1 MKGLFFIKHW
11 FELRGDVQLEALTG
25 FCVGHADQSSDPKC
39 ELELRHCVV
48 AETCF
53 VSEKCSNHHSFYFP
67 KLHQVFNNVSIIL
80 GECDVDQPPTTEL
93 YTSVILNLNQSF
105 LTLVG
110 GRRELGVECVHF
122 PCFLEPVVST
132 IHQV

>member
-1 MKGLFFIKHW
+1 MICSWKL
-11 FELRGDVQLEALTG
+11 LQVS
-25 FCVGHADQSSDPKC
+25 VGHADQSSDPKC

-53 VSEKCSNHHSFYFP
+53 VSEKMFKSPFLLLPKIAQAFNH
-67 KLHQVFNNVSIIL
+67 VSIIL
-80 GECDVDQPPTTEL
+80 GECAVDQPPTTEL

-110 GRRELGVECVHF
+110 GRRELGVECVSF
-122 PCFLEPVVST
+122 PYFLEPVVST